1 MLDDAAVEIYRLQV
15 ARRRLSR
22 LVSQVASGACVIITK
37 HGRPVAQ
44 MVAVDLRVFELLP
57 QFRVLRAGQSMT
69 ARSDTAIGLL
79 LARID
84 RHIAEQP
91 EYLRF
96 VDESLLLR
104 IDALIQGVAIDLDSL
119 LSAEDE

>member
-1 MLDDAAVEIYRLQV
+1 MQNDAAVEIYRLQV

-22 LVSQVASGACVIITK
+22 LVSQVANGACVIITK

-69 ARSDTAIGLL
+69 VRSDTAIGLL
-79 LARID
+79 LALID

-91 EYLRF
+91 ECLRF
-96 VDESLLLR
+96 VDESLLRR
-104 IDALIQGVAIDLDSL
+104 IDALIQGVAIDLDSP
-119 LSAEDE
+119 LSAADE

>member
-1 MLDDAAVEIYRLQV
+1 MQNDAAVEIYRLQV

-22 LVSQVASGACVIITK
+22 LVSQVANGACVIITK

-44 MVAVDLRVFELLP
+44 MVAVDLSVFELLP

-79 LARID
+79 LALID

-104 IDALIQGVAIDLDSL
+104 IDALIQEVAIDLDSL

>member
-84 RHIAEQP
+84 RQIAEQP
-91 EYLRF
+91 EYLRC

>member
-1 MLDDAAVEIYRLQV
+1 MQNDAAVEIYRLQV

-22 LVSQVASGACVIITK
+22 LVSQVANGACVIITK

-44 MVAVDLRVFELLP
+44 MVAVDLSVFELLP

-79 LARID
+79 LALID

-91 EYLRF
+91 ECLRF

-104 IDALIQGVAIDLDSL
+104 IDALIQGVAIDLDSP
-119 LSAEDE
+119 LSAADE

>member
-1 MLDDAAVEIYRLQV
+1 MQNDAAVEIYRLQV

-22 LVSQVASGACVIITK
+22 LVSQVANGACVIITK
-37 HGRPVAQ
+37 HGRTIAK
-44 MVAVDLRVFELLP
+44 MVAADESVFALLP

-79 LARID
+79 LALID

-91 EYLRF
+91 ECLRF

-104 IDALIQGVAIDLDSL
+104 IDALIQGVAIDLDSP
-119 LSAEDE
+119 LSAADE

>member
-1 MLDDAAVEIYRLQV
+1 MQNDAAVEIYRLQV

-22 LVSQVASGACVIITK
+22 LVSQVANGACVIITK

-79 LARID
+79 LALID

-91 EYLRF
+91 ECLRF

-104 IDALIQGVAIDLDSL
+104 IDALIQGVAIDLDSP
-119 LSAEDE
+119 LSAADE

>member
-1 MLDDAAVEIYRLQV
+1 MLLLRSAAY
-15 ARRRLSR
+15 
-22 LVSQVASGACVIITK
+22 SQVASGACVIITK
-37 HGRPVAQ
+37 HGRPVAK
-44 MVAVDLRVFELLP
+44 MVAADERVFALSP
-57 QFRVLRAGQSMT
+57 AYRVLRAGQSMT